1 VEREN
6 EKIMVTIEQLQ
17 KAGEQ
22 LHLARPEA
30 TIILFGSQAR
40 GDARPDSDVDFLVV
54 LPAPPRSTR
63 MEMVLLADLLRPLR
77 VWADVLVLSAQRFR
91 EAAAVPGTLAHT
103 ATREGKVLYGSV

>member
-1 VEREN
+1 
-6 EKIMVTIEQLQ
+6 MMTIEQLQ
-17 KAGEQ
+17 KAGER

-40 GDARPDSDVDFLVV
+40 GDARADSDADFLVV
-54 LPAPPRSTR
+54 LPELPRSVR
-63 MEMVLLADLLRPLR
+63 QEMVVLSDLLRPLR

-103 ATREGKVLYGSV
+103 ASREGRVLYGGV